1 MANIFENV
9 LSDLG
14 LIEKRKS
21 TTQKVLEGALWTA
34 GTFAAAAA
42 ARKLTEDK
50 TPKVSAS
57 SANKMKK
64 RGSK

>member
-1 MANIFENV
+1 MGSFIDDIQVA
-9 LSDLG
+9 LG
-14 LIEKRKS
+14 MKKS
-21 TTQKVLEGALWTA
+21 TTQKVLEGAFWTTTVLAA
-34 GTFAAAAA
+34 GAAAK
-42 ARKLTEDK
+42 KLTEDK